1 MPFIKYIVDSIY
13 SALLL
18 HGSIAL
24 ISWDLMKGNNEL
36 EIKRLF
42 KKTQKNELSYGLR
55 VFS

>member
-1 MPFIKYIVDSIY
+1 MPLIKYIVDSIY

-24 ISWDLMKGNNEL
+24 ISWDLMKGNDKL
-36 EIKRLF
+36 EIKIN
-42 KKTQKNELSYGLR
+42 NELSYGLR

>member
-1 MPFIKYIVDSIY
+1 MPLIKHLVDSIY

-24 ISWDLMKGNNEL
+24 ISWDLMKGNNKL
-36 EIKRLF
+36 EIKRLL
-42 KKTQKNELSYGLR
+42 KNTNNELSYGLR